1 MKGKLSPSTPM
12 PIPLQMRVPG
22 EEEEPSNRGRELQMV
37 TSSSFTLP
45 DGWYVE
51 EKPRPSDPGH
61 VDKYYYEPGTG
72 KKFRSLVSVQRYLT
86 EDRTSSPTGGTLKSA
101 DECNMQIVTQKTGSA
116 SSFKLP
122 NDWVVEE
129 RPRSNIKYGK
139 VIDKYY
145 TEPETGVRFRSL
157 KAVERYLTEVERYLN
172 EGNAYADSA
181 KPSPQSG
188 LAKKNVSGVKHSLK
202 AVRKYPT
209 VAEEDKV
216 KLKAMKL
223 AIHSTP
229 SKKSGSRKKIDSGE
243 DRRTSLLNFS
253 SPPAKINWVLSGSGG
268 NMWSAF
274 MGESTVPDSVKQKWS
289 EKFRLALHERDINAP
304 RCQGHGSLGFC
315 Y

>member
-139 VIDKYY
+139 VIDK
-145 TEPETGVRFRSL
+145 
-157 KAVERYLTEVERYLN
+157 
-172 EGNAYADSA
+172 
-181 KPSPQSG
+181 PSPQSG